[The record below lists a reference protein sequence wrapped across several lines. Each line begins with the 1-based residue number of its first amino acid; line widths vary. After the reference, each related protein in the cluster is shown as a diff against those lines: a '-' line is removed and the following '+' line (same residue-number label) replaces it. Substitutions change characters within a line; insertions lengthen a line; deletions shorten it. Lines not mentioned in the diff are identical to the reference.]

1 MNGWCKG
8 TLLDSETKNNCY
20 EVIKEIGSGG
30 CGINF
35 LVKSLSSQE
44 YLVIK
49 TIKKNVDGTT
59 TLLQD
64 SLTKAFTTLIKLEH
78 PNIVNV
84 KDYEKIKSSDG
95 NESNW
100 CLVLEYIEG
109 ENLHDYVKEPL
120 SEEEAL
126 KYIKQVGNALD
137 YLHNLESTQ
146 IIHHDVKPANIM
158 LRQDSDQVI
167 LIDFGTSRFYQQGKL
182 GKNEHF
188 YSPYFSPYDRV
199 DIPATDVYSLAA
211 TLYFLLTKEFPTDA
225 NKRKEGSQL
234 IPPIEL
240 NSKISERVN
249 NAILKGMEM
258 KSEDRSPSVQKWLE
272 LLEDEVIPSPPK
284 PKYKY
289 LKEERYSFITNANDR
304 ENTYY
309 FALDK
314 NNQPVELGNGNY
326 GVVYLIHDG
335 NGSIFALKILY
346 EYDLSSLDL
355 IIKQRFQAEITSS
368 KNIQTSLPN
377 IHSRTNIPG
386 VVLTIDGAS
395 KFRELP
401 SKAYETFKDVID
413 IERLSNYALVMEL
426 YDKTLEEV
434 LENKI
439 GKYAILP
446 SELTHHKPLEQKIFK
461 SELEAKKYI
470 NQEIHSEEEQR
481 YLKSK
486 IYELNGYDLLRNLNF
501 DDRID
506 NILPFLEDITQ
517 GVKLL
522 HQAGYLHLDLKPANI
537 FIRIFEQN
545 IECAIG
551 DLGFLEIKQL
561 EPKSLLGKYDS
572 LPLGT
577 LHYRSPE
584 QNFFFDVANVEIS
597 NDPQKTLIIR
607 DPIFKNTIIEKDDYV
622 IFSKHND
629 KSYKIDS
636 INIGEEKNAPVYVTL
651 KFDENNKASL
661 KPSKKSQAKFYKIQ
675 GKRTDLFGIG
685 AIAFNLLTC
694 GESPERFYESI
705 RKYDTQNSPVENLV
719 QQYENVFSFESSEP
733 GWIKIFEPFQD
744 KNSREYAP
752 IQIIKLILKCMLYKS
767 PDTFYNSTKGSGEE
781 PTEILYKQI
790 KNLTAKEK

>member
-309 FALDK
+309 FAFDK
-314 NNQPVELGNGNY
+314 
-326 GVVYLIHDG
+326 I
-335 NGSIFALKILY
+335 
-346 EYDLSSLDL
+346 
-355 IIKQRFQAEITSS
+355 
-368 KNIQTSLPN
+368 
-377 IHSRTNIPG
+377 
-386 VVLTIDGAS
+386 
-395 KFRELP
+395 
-401 SKAYETFKDVID
+401 
-413 IERLSNYALVMEL
+413 
-426 YDKTLEEV
+426 
-434 LENKI
+434 
-439 GKYAILP
+439 
-446 SELTHHKPLEQKIFK
+446 
-461 SELEAKKYI
+461 I
-470 NQEIHSEEEQR
+470 NQ
-481 YLKSK
+481 
-486 IYELNGYDLLRNLNF
+486 LN
-501 DDRID
+501 
-506 NILPFLEDITQ
+506 
-517 GVKLL
+517 
-522 HQAGYLHLDLKPANI
+522 
-537 FIRIFEQN
+537 
-545 IECAIG
+545 
-551 DLGFLEIKQL
+551 
-561 EPKSLLGKYDS
+561 
-572 LPLGT
+572 
-577 LHYRSPE
+577 
-584 QNFFFDVANVEIS
+584 
-597 NDPQKTLIIR
+597 
-607 DPIFKNTIIEKDDYV
+607 
-622 IFSKHND
+622 
-629 KSYKIDS
+629 
-636 INIGEEKNAPVYVTL
+636 
-651 KFDENNKASL
+651 
-661 KPSKKSQAKFYKIQ
+661 
-675 GKRTDLFGIG
+675 
-685 AIAFNLLTC
+685 
-694 GESPERFYESI
+694 
-705 RKYDTQNSPVENLV
+705 
-719 QQYENVFSFESSEP
+719 
-733 GWIKIFEPFQD
+733 
-744 KNSREYAP
+744 
-752 IQIIKLILKCMLYKS
+752 
-767 PDTFYNSTKGSGEE
+767 
-781 PTEILYKQI
+781 
-790 KNLTAKEK
+790 